1 MVLSN
6 NKFEILFSC
15 RSFRSSFF
23 LYGNVS
29 SNAAN
34 ARSAGNPLSSIATST
49 TASSDKQRAN
59 KILVAGFAPP
69 LFFKFATTR
78 VLIRV
83 LSKPGVMARRIR
95 VNVRENIEQKVARSK
110 PLVSCSSAMWRSS
123 WRLVDCTSG
132 ANCCK
137 KVER

>member
-1 MVLSN
+1 VVLSN

-78 VLIRV
+78 VLIN
-83 LSKPGVMARRIR
+83 SGT
-95 VNVRENIEQKVARSK
+95 EQTWCDGASDTSECSRKYRAE
-110 PLVSCSSAMWRSS
+110 SCSVQAFGKLQLSH
-123 WRLVDCTSG
+123 
-132 ANCCK
+132 
-137 KVER
+137 VEEFLEVGGLH